1 MAKNESIPSA
11 PTTASLKREQKQ
23 LLAEAQRRARD
34 AMELAEGALADYGQW
49 IFESVFLG
57 ETQAVLDRDPSQN
70 GLYSALLQSAGSLQM
85 PIAKGSLS
93 AAIRIAAYDKRL
105 ADASWSRL
113 RFSHKEKLLVLDE
126 PNAMRAAAR
135 HVLSAS
141 LDVIS
146 TRAYVAELLGT
157 PTPIRLTPARAAKAA
172 FRASKPF
179 LDARYM
185 SRWQKQLASLEPEE
199 RKEVA
204 STLRAARSAIDALL
218 NAVGTKK

>member
-1 MAKNESIPSA
+1 MTKNEILPSVQGA
-11 PTTASLKREQKQ
+11 ALKREQKQ

-49 IFESVFLG
+49 LFESVFLG
-57 ETQAVLDRDPSQN
+57 ETQAVLDRDPSSN
-70 GLYSALLQSAGSLQM
+70 GLYGLLLQSAGSLQM

-93 AAIRIAAYDKRL
+93 SAIRVAAYDKRL
-105 ADASWSRL
+105 SDASWSRL

-141 LDVIS
+141 LDVNS
-146 TRAYVAELLGT
+146 TREYVSELLGT

-172 FRASKPF
+172 LRASKPF

-185 SRWQKQLASLEPEE
+185 NRWQKQLASLEPEE
-199 RKEVA
+199 RTEVA
-204 STLRAARSAIDALL
+204 TSLRAARAAIDALL
-218 NAVGTKK
+218 NAVGSKK

>member
-1 MAKNESIPSA
+1 MAKNEIMA
-11 PTTASLKREQKQ
+11 PISTAAAILRKQKL

-34 AMELAEGALADYGQW
+34 AMELAEGTLADYGQW
-49 IFESVFLG
+49 LFESVFLG
-57 ETQAVLDRDPSQN
+57 ETQGVLDRDPGQN
-70 GLYSALLQSAGSLQM
+70 DLYGLLLKSAGSLHM

-93 AAIRIAAYDKRL
+93 AALRIAAYDKRL

-113 RFSHKEKLLVLDE
+113 RFSHKEKLLVLGD

-135 HVLSAS
+135 HVLAAS
-141 LDVIS
+141 LDVSS
-146 TRAYVAELLGT
+146 TREYVAELLGS

-172 FRASKPF
+172 LRASKPF

-199 RKEVA
+199 RTEVTTSLLA
-204 STLRAARSAIDALL
+204 ARAAIDSLL
-218 NAVGTKK
+218 NAVRTKK